1 MKTIVTLLL
10 LCITYTGFGKSKP
23 AYEKL
28 CEVNK
33 CWTEQP
39 DVNQLAYPEY
49 DNRSEHEWIRTHLS
63 LVEQTLRARST
74 SHLSA
79 QQQANRLNALAH
91 LNQYWHEGN
100 FPVNDQYNYRTPIFI
115 DKYDNFCAV
124 GYLVKATGFEQVSRK
139 IAAQT
144 NLAYVREMNYP
155 ELFAWATEYGFTVDE
170 LAWIQPGYGWV
181 SYAKPM
187 GKGTDG
193 EVYELYV
200 DKAGDK
206 LYVGGNF
213 GKVDSTIVA

>member
-1 MKTIVTLLL
+1 MKTIITLLL
-10 LCITYTGFGKSKP
+10 LCITYTGFGKSKQ

-49 DNRSEHEWIRTHLS
+49 DNRNEREWIRTHLM
-63 LVEQTLRARST
+63 LVERTLRARST
-74 SHLSA
+74 CHLSE
-79 QQQANRLNALAH
+79 QQKANRLNALAH

-100 FPVNDQYNYRTPIFI
+100 FPVNDQYNFRTPIFI

-124 GYLVKATGFEQVSRK
+124 GYLVKATGYEQVSRK

-155 ELFAWATEYGFTVDE
+155 GLFAWANDYGFTVDE
-170 LAWIQPGYGWV
+170 L
-181 SYAKPM
+181 S
-187 GKGTDG
+187 
-193 EVYELYV
+193 
-200 DKAGDK
+200 
-206 LYVGGNF
+206 
-213 GKVDSTIVA
+213 